1 MYFLPLPAIPAAVFD
16 LIQENF
22 SGVVINTIGYALFI
36 YAAILLRK
44 GLAAEKNYLEKRIA
58 RPPKWPLKSHA
69 AVITAITTGSIAWLG
84 AGNSLLISILFGLGA
99 FSGMYFSYGFDPRK
113 EKMVA
118 GGHGYSTEK
127 IAATIDEADQI
138 IKRIEQANRLINNQ
152 EFNNRIERICDLS
165 RSILNKIEE
174 DPGDIRR
181 ARKFLKVYLE
191 GTQKVTEGYAK
202 THQLSNSE
210 ILEQNFRNVL
220 ENIESVF
227 SEQKDK
233 LIENE
238 MFDLDVQIEVLSKQL
253 KQEGII

>member
-1 MYFLPLPAIPAAVFD
+1 MYFLPLSALAAAVLD

-22 SGVVINTIGYALFI
+22 SGVIVNSSSYALFV
-36 YAAILLRK
+36 YAAILLRR
-44 GLAAEKNYLEKRIA
+44 GLAAESDYIHKKIA
-58 RPPKWPLKSHA
+58 RPPKWPLKFYSS
-69 AVITAITTGSIAWLG
+69 VLTAITTSLIAWLG

-99 FSGMYFSYGFDPRK
+99 FLGMYLSYGFDPRK
-113 EKMVA
+113 EKTVA
-118 GGHGYSTEK
+118 GSHGYSTKK
-127 IAATIDEADQI
+127 IAETLNEAEQLID
-138 IKRIEQANRLINNQ
+138 RIEQANRLIHND
-152 EFNNRIERICDLS
+152 EFNRRIHRICKLS
-165 RSILNKIEE
+165 RNILEKLEE

-202 THQLSNSE
+202 THQLSDSD
-210 ILEQNFRNVL
+210 ILEQNFQNVL

-227 SEQKDK
+227 SEQQEK

-238 MFDLDVQIEVLSKQL
+238 VFDLDVQIEVLSKQL